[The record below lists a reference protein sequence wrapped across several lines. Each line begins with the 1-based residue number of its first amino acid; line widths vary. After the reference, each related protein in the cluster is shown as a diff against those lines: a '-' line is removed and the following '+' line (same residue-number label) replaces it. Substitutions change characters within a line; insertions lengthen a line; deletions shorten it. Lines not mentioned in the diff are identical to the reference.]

1 MKKLKQLAKDVLKEW
16 KEQDPGPKRWFK
28 PYGDK
33 YTEYEKSTN
42 KSLKE
47 NKTKP
52 FQPGDGWSNDFDYVG
67 MLKFGAQAVYEMGLE
82 TLQDLYASFEDV
94 NYHSENKFLG
104 YAIEDME
111 DPGTDANQA
120 QERIEESLEDFNK
133 ACLAT
138 LKDMKIKWK
147 PSTRTGRNLAMTTKG
162 RANLKNYLA
171 NRDL

>member
-1 MKKLKQLAKDVLKEW
+1 MKKLKQLAKDVIKEW

-47 NKTKP
+47 GTKAYEL
-52 FQPGDGWSNDFDYVG
+52 GDLYSDDFDYVG
-67 MLKFGAQAVYEMGLE
+67 MLKVGSQATYDMGLHA
-82 TLQDLYASFEDV
+82 LQELYASFEDV

-104 YAIEDME
+104 FAIDEIENPGQDVDQAME
-111 DPGTDANQA
+111 NI
-120 QERIEESLEDFNK
+120 ERDLEDFRN

-138 LKDMKIKWK
+138 LKDI
-147 PSTRTGRNLAMTTKG
+147 TKG
-162 RANLKNYLA
+162 KMK
-171 NRDL
+171 

>member
-28 PYGDK
+28 SYGDK

-47 NKTKP
+47 GTKAYEL
-52 FQPGDGWSNDFDYVG
+52 GDTWSNDFDYVG
-67 MLKFGAQAVYEMGLE
+67 MLKVGSQATYEMGLE
-82 TLQDLYASFEDV
+82 NLQKLYNSFEDV

-104 YAIEDME
+104 FAIDEME
-111 DPGTDANQA
+111 NPGQDANQA
-120 QERIEESLEDFNK
+120 MENIERDLEDFRK

-138 LKDMKIKWK
+138 LQDI
-147 PSTRTGRNLAMTTKG
+147 TKG
-162 RANLKNYLA
+162 K
-171 NRDL
+171 

>member
-28 PYGDK
+28 SYGDK

-47 NKTKP
+47 GTKAYEL
-52 FQPGDGWSNDFDYVG
+52 GDTWSNDFDYVG
-67 MLKFGAQAVYEMGLE
+67 MLKVGSQATYEMGLE
-82 TLQDLYASFEDV
+82 NLQKLYNSFEDV

-104 YAIEDME
+104 FAIEE
-111 DPGTDANQA
+111 LENPGQDANQA
-120 QERIEESLEDFNK
+120 MENIERDLEDFRK

-138 LKDMKIKWK
+138 LQDI
-147 PSTRTGRNLAMTTKG
+147 TKG
-162 RANLKNYLA
+162 K
-171 NRDL
+171 

>member
-16 KEQDPGPKRWFK
+16 KEKDPGPKRWFK

-47 NKTKP
+47 GTKAYEL
-52 FQPGDGWSNDFDYVG
+52 GDMYSNDFDYVG
-67 MLKFGAQAVYEMGLE
+67 MLKVGSQATYDMGLHA
-82 TLQDLYASFEDV
+82 LQELYASFEDV

-104 YAIEDME
+104 FAIDEIENPGQDVDQAME
-111 DPGTDANQA
+111 NI
-120 QERIEESLEDFNK
+120 ERDLEDFRK

-138 LKDMKIKWK
+138 LQDI
-147 PSTRTGRNLAMTTKG
+147 TKG
-162 RANLKNYLA
+162 K
-171 NRDL
+171 